1 MKNSEIMSDAIGRI
15 SEKYVNEYTEYA
27 EHAEHTKSG
36 EAPIDERVNTGDSTP
51 SDERPELRQSR
62 RPPHRKR
69 TKIAVIA
76 AAAVVA
82 VALMAAIIPAMLRPG
97 INIHDSINPNAPDWV
112 SADVIKGNGGESIM
126 HVVNGAL
133 DPDAATY
140 VPKNQYIKEHKS
152 AAEAVLK
159 SELAYAWDINIRN
172 LKKNSSPDSLLF
184 RGFVTQTDTYSFDRD
199 VTVIDGL
206 VVSYDA
212 ASGTTSYRAY
222 GTTSVQIVRKRTV
235 VNIVTVQI
243 TGIMKDKNTTG
254 YEVGDTIRLY
264 SEYSYA
270 IPDDW
275 REEYPPDLECASC
288 APSYG
293 DAELVFSANR
303 LKDNST
309 SISSAVRDAGI
320 FSGDVWYSDAVCT
333 YEGYL
338 NGTYD
343 PVQKN
348 FPVEE

>member
-1 MKNSEIMSDAIGRI
+1 MKNSEIMSDAIGRV
-15 SEKYVNEYTEYA
+15 SEKYVSEYTEYA
-27 EHAEHTKSG
+27 ERVKSG
-36 EAPIDERVNTGDSTP
+36 EAPIDERVNAGDSAP
-51 SDERPELRQSR
+51 SDERPALRQSR
-62 RPPHRKR
+62 RPPRRRR

-82 VALMAAIIPAMLRPG
+82 VVLMAVIIPAVLRPG
-97 INIHDSINPNAPDWV
+97 SNIHDSINPNAPDSV
-112 SADVIKGNGGESIM
+112 KAEVIKGNGGESIM

-140 VPKNQYIKEHKS
+140 VPKDPYIQASMAKAKMSLTVER
-152 AAEAVLK
+152 
-159 SELAYAWDINIRN
+159 AYAWNINIPN
-172 LKKNSSPDSLLF
+172 LEKSTSPDSLLF
-184 RGFVTQTDTYSFDRD
+184 SGFVTQTDTYSFDRD

-206 VVSYDA
+206 VIAYNSEAD
-212 ASGTTSYRAY
+212 TTSYVTR

-264 SEYSYA
+264 SAYSYT
-270 IPDDW
+270 IPDDLH
-275 REEYPPDLECASC
+275 EEYPSYLECASC

-293 DAELVFSANR
+293 DAELVFTANR
-303 LKDNST
+303 LKDSSN
-309 SISSAVRDAGI
+309 SISSAARDAGI
-320 FSGDVWYSDAVCT
+320 LNGDVWYSNAVCT

-343 PVQKN
+343 PVKKN
-348 FPVEE
+348 LPVEE

>member
-1 MKNSEIMSDAIGRI
+1 MKNSEIMSDAIGRV

-27 EHAEHTKSG
+27 EHAESG
-36 EAPIDERVNTGDSTP
+36 EAHIDERVNAGDSNP
-51 SDERPELRQSR
+51 SDERPELRQNR
-62 RPPHRKR
+62 KPPHRRR
-69 TKIAVIA
+69 TKVAVIA

-82 VALMAAIIPAMLRPG
+82 VALTAAVIPAMLRPG
-97 INIHDSINPNAPDWV
+97 SNIHDSINPNAPDSV
-112 SADVIKGNGGESIM
+112 KAEVIKGNGGESIM

-140 VPKNQYIKEHKS
+140 VPKDPYTKAS
-152 AAEAVLK
+152 MAEAKMTLAV
-159 SELAYAWDINIRN
+159 ERAYAWNINIPN
-172 LKKNSSPDSLLF
+172 LKKNTSPDSLLF

-206 VVSYDA
+206 VVSYDS

-264 SEYSYA
+264 SAYSYT
-270 IPDDW
+270 IPDDL
-275 REEYPPDLECASC
+275 REEYPSYLECASC

-293 DAELVFSANR
+293 DAELVFSVNR

-320 FSGDVWYSDAVCT
+320 FSGDVWYSNAVCT

-338 NGTYD
+338 NKTYD